1 MSGNTSPTGDKE
13 PPTAVT
19 PTAKMRVQNPYVLQ
33 ATEQGKRERIL
44 HPDQL
49 VSIMCEYMT
58 IIETHNKS
66 LHKTP
71 NQQWKGWLEAGLNAP
86 RIFVHKMATIVKYPQ
101 KTGRK
106 HLS

>member
-1 MSGNTSPTGDKE
+1 MSRNTSHTGDKE

-19 PTAKMRVQNPYVLQ
+19 PTIKMRVQNQHVLQ
-33 ATEQGKRERIL
+33 ATEQGKRERML

-58 IIETHNKS
+58 VIETHNKS

-86 RIFVHKMATIVKYPQ
+86 RISVQKMDTIVKYR
-101 KTGRK
+101 KNGRK